1 VYAAVG
7 EELAD
12 EEVELE
18 VTIEWVLYDVIIE
31 LEESCGWTWRGCS
44 NSTHREHVEEPVT
57 AAVLCLVCWTGPIA
71 IADVYRRITCA
82 RIDTAVAD
90 THVLDTEVGVLVSAE
105 IGTEL

>member
-31 LEESCGWTWRGCS
+31 LEESCG
-44 NSTHREHVEEPVT
+44 
-57 AAVLCLVCWTGPIA
+57 
-71 IADVYRRITCA
+71 
-82 RIDTAVAD
+82 
-90 THVLDTEVGVLVSAE
+90 
-105 IGTEL
+105 